1 MDGSREIHEAGGR
14 VPGAPVFD
22 GAVDIDLPL
31 ISSVLEAGES
41 AYVNVDWNDVMSIV
55 GVVGKPGHGSIVAEA
70 RYLVDPDGGWAE
82 IAFVVDESYQR
93 IGISTFVFKLLVSL
107 AREKGIKGFW
117 ADVLVSNSAMMKV
130 FHKSGLPVQTEMED
144 GVYQVRI
151 PFDPP

>member
-1 MDGSREIHEAGGR
+1 MRRLFYRFSDESVYYRY
-14 VPGAPVFD
+14 F
-22 GAVDIDLPL
+22 
-31 ISSVLEAGES
+31 SSLKAMPHTRMQT
-41 AYVNVDWNDVMSIV
+41 YVNVDWNDVISIV

-93 IGISTFVFKLLVSL
+93 IGISTFVFKLLVRL

-130 FHKSGLPVQTEMED
+130 FHKSGLPVHTEMED
-144 GVYQVRI
+144 GVYHVRI